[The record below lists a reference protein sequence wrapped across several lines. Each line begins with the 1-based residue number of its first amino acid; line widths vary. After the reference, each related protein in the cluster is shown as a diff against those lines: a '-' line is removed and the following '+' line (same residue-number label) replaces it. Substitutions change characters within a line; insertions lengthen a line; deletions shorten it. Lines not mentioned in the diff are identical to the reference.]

1 LLGEGRR
8 DISQKLNKKT
18 TSKEEGGCRQSQ
30 ERKSAGDEYM
40 RFFFKALARLKG
52 QSARGFQTNNE
63 IREKE

>member
-1 LLGEGRR
+1 VAVGRV
-8 DISQKLNKKT
+8 KKE
-18 TSKEEGGCRQSQ
+18 K
-30 ERKSAGDEYM
+30 KSAGDEYM